1 MGLGD
6 VVGRSRHLVDG
17 DCKERDNRH
26 DPDCHRDRLEEHHHL
41 AGLAGIAAV
50 AARIRTADA
59 AVVGLEDCQE
69 AAVEE
74 GSCTAGCQ
82 PSRCDAAGSVDS
94 RDGDLGS
101 DYRSADA
108 RCCL

>member
-1 MGLGD
+1 
-6 VVGRSRHLVDG
+6 VGRSRHLVDG

-26 DPDCHRDRLEEHHHL
+26 GLDCHRVHLEEQHHP

-59 AVVGLEDCQE
+59 AVVDLGDCQE
-69 AAVEE
+69 AAVEVE

-82 PSRCDAAGSVDS
+82 PSGDAAGSVGCREGDS
-94 RDGDLGS
+94 GS
-101 DYRSADA
+101 DYRSADEII
-108 RCCL
+108 CL

>member
-1 MGLGD
+1 VEDLGSGVDLED

-26 DPDCHRDRLEEHHHL
+26 DLDCHRDRLEEHHHL

-59 AVVGLEDCQE
+59 AAVGLEDCQE
-69 AAVEE
+69 AAVEVE

-82 PSRCDAAGSVDS
+82 PWRGDMAGSV
-94 RDGDLGS
+94 G
-101 DYRSADA
+101 
-108 RCCL
+108 

>member
-1 MGLGD
+1 MEDLGSGVGLED

-26 DPDCHRDRLEEHHHL
+26 DLDCHRDRLEEHHHL

-69 AAVEE
+69 AAVEVE

-82 PSRCDAAGSVDS
+82 PSRDEGDAAGSV
-94 RDGDLGS
+94 G
-101 DYRSADA
+101 
-108 RCCL
+108 